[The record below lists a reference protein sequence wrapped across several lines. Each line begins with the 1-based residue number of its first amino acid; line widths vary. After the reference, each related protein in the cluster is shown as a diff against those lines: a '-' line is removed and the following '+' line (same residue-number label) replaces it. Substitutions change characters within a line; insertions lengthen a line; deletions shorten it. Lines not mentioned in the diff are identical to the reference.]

1 MSLSERALGRLDRNV
16 LFLGTG
22 LKPTEEPSEVT
33 EPVEVWLDRRDVF
46 SGETGSGGKKQNRQH
61 EKLSFIF
68 PDKLV

>member
-33 EPVEVWLDRRDVF
+33 EPVEVWLDGQDVF
-46 SGETGSGGKKQNRQH
+46 GGETSAGKKQSRQH
-61 EKLSFIF
+61 EKLS
-68 PDKLV
+68 